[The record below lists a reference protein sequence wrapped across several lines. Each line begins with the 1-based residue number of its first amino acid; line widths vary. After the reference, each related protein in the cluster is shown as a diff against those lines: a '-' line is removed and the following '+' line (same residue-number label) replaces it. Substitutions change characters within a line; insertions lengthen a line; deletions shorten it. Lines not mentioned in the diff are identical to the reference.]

1 MFDGLDK
8 VRDVPLL
15 SQDVWLEL
23 QTFTQRK
30 VPPPPQLPMPE
41 YSEDEMPWAVRKQ
54 LSTLNPHAAPSAVKI
69 PSHWGSYEEC
79 LTELRKRSYVNL
91 YYSELPGYYDNLR
104 YKIATKS
111 FCRAFQTALNE
122 TYARHMLLCELSAK
136 PEGSRR
142 AYLEQLG
149 RTKDGA
155 FRVVDESEDQYV
167 DENEVFGVWN
177 YHQCIGI
184 TISSR
189 VQISKPQN
197 EFSEAVSHQR

>member
-167 DENEVFGVWN
+167 DENELFGED
-177 YHQCIGI
+177 
-184 TISSR
+184 S
-189 VQISKPQN
+189 
-197 EFSEAVSHQR
+197 AVNDDAMSDRQVESPEGSPWRDYN